1 MSNAA
6 LDGLR
11 NAISSPT
18 MSLKRQVGYNDSE
31 SSDMSSRL
39 KRLKMDTED
48 NDMDDN
54 L

>member
-11 NAISSPT
+11 NAISSPAV
-18 MSLKRQVGYNDSE
+18 SLKRQVGYDE
-31 SSDMSSRL
+31 SGSPDMSSRL
-39 KRLKMDTED
+39 KRLKMDTEED
-48 NDMDDN
+48 QMEDE